1 MLAYIIRRIL
11 YAIPILI
18 GVNLIVFV
26 LFFVVN
32 SPDSMAR
39 SILGEKNITPEDVD
53 NWKRRNGYH
62 LPLFFNTEE
71 TGVAILTQTIFFQKS
86 ARLFVFDFGVS
97 DTNNIDITSQI
108 WERMWASLTIAVPTF
123 LLGLLVNITISML
136 VAYYRA
142 TYVDFWGTILAVMLM
157 SVSQLFYIIGGQW
170 LFGKVFRLFPISGY
184 DSGVELFKF
193 VILPVVIG
201 IISGIG
207 GSIRFYRTIFLEE
220 VNRDYVR
227 TARAKGLSE
236 RVVLFKHALKN
247 AMIPILTNVVLA
259 IPFLF
264 MGSLV
269 MEAFFAI
276 PGLGSFTI
284 EAIHAQ
290 DFAIVRSMVY
300 LGAVLYIAGLL
311 MTDISYTLV
320 DPRIRFE

>member
-18 GVNLIVFV
+18 GVNIIVFV

-39 SILGEKNITPEDVD
+39 SILGEKNITQEDVD
-53 NWKRRNGYH
+53 NWKRKNGYH
-62 LPLFFNTEE
+62 LPLFFNIEA
-71 TGVAILTQTIFFQKS
+71 TGTAIVTQTVFFQKS
-86 ARLFVFDFGVS
+86 AKLFVFDFGVS

-108 WERMWASLTIAVPTF
+108 GERMWASLTIAVPTF
-123 LLGLLVNITISML
+123 LLGLLVNITTSMI
-136 VAYYRA
+136 VAYYRG
-142 TYVDFWGTILAVMLM
+142 TYVDFWGTILAVILM

-170 LFGKVFRLFPISGY
+170 LFGRVFRLFPISGY
-184 DSGVELFKF
+184 DSGVELLKF

-201 IISGIG
+201 IIGGIG
-207 GSIRFYRTIFLEE
+207 GGIRFYRTIFLEE

-236 RVVLFKHALKN
+236 GIVLFKHALKN
-247 AMIPILTNVVLA
+247 AMIPILTNVVIA
-259 IPFLF
+259 IPLLF
-264 MGSLV
+264 TGSLV

-284 EAIHAQ
+284 EAIYAQ

-300 LGAVLYIAGLL
+300 LGSVLYIAGLL

-320 DPRIRFE
+320 DPRIRFA

>member
-18 GVNLIVFV
+18 GVNIIVFV

-39 SILGEKNITPEDVD
+39 SILGEKNITQEDVD
-53 NWKRRNGYH
+53 NWKRQNGYH
-62 LPLFFNTEE
+62 LPLFFNTEAA
-71 TGVAILTQTIFFQKS
+71 GIAVFTQTIFFQKS
-86 ARLFVFDFGVS
+86 AKLFVFDFGVS

-123 LLGLLVNITISML
+123 LLGLLVNITISMI

-142 TYVDFWGTILAVMLM
+142 TYVDFWGTILAVIIM

-184 DSGVELFKF
+184 DSGVELLKF

-207 GSIRFYRTIFLEE
+207 GGIRFYRTIFLEE
-220 VNRDYVR
+220 INRDYVR

-236 RVVLFKHALKN
+236 GVVLFKHALKN
-247 AMIPILTNVVLA
+247 AMIPILTNVVIA
-259 IPFLF
+259 IPLLF

-276 PGLGSFTI
+276 PGLGSFII
-284 EAIHAQ
+284 EAIQAQ

-300 LGAVLYIAGLL
+300 LGAVLYIVGLL

>member
-18 GVNLIVFV
+18 GVNIIVFV

-39 SILGEKNITPEDVD
+39 SILGEKNITQEDVD
-53 NWKRRNGYH
+53 NWKRKNGYH
-62 LPLFFNTEE
+62 LPLFFNIEAPGTA
-71 TGVAILTQTIFFQKS
+71 VFTQTVFFQKS
-86 ARLFVFDFGVS
+86 AKLFVFDFGVS

-108 WERMWASLTIAVPTF
+108 GERMWASLTIAVPTF
-123 LLGLLVNITISML
+123 LLGLLVNITTSMI
-136 VAYYRA
+136 VAYYRG
-142 TYVDFWGTILAVMLM
+142 TYVDFWGTILAVILM

-170 LFGKVFRLFPISGY
+170 LFGRVFRLFPISGY
-184 DSGVELFKF
+184 DSGVELLKF

-207 GSIRFYRTIFLEE
+207 GGIRFYRTIFLEE

-236 RVVLFKHALKN
+236 GIVLFKHALKN
-247 AMIPILTNVVLA
+247 AMIPILTNVVIA
-259 IPFLF
+259 IPLLF
-264 MGSLV
+264 TGSLV

-284 EAIHAQ
+284 EAIYAQ

-300 LGAVLYIAGLL
+300 LGSVLYIAGLL